1 MVVPSKIESC
11 IKQSCE
17 EFDEEPQEMKI
28 MVIIG
33 GMFAG
38 LLMSSLIHG
47 LTSLIGNTK
56 VKSKTLE

>member
-17 EFDEEPQEMKI
+17 KFDEEPQEMKI
-28 MVIIG
+28 MVILG
-33 GMFAG
+33 GMFSG

-47 LTSLIGNTK
+47 LTLIGSTK
-56 VKSKTLE
+56 VKSKTIE